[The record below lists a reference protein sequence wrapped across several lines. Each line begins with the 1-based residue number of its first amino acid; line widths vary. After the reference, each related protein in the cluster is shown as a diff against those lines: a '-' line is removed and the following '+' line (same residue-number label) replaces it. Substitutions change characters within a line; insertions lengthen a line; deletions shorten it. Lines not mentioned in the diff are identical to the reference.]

1 MKYVTL
7 TLVALLALAT
17 AGSWAV
23 ADTVLVSEDFESYA
37 DTAAMNA
44 VWSFTTTNG
53 NLVDETYSTIIDDTF
68 EPIDI
73 GARAFPD
80 GPGKAAEHVGSGFL
94 EYQLPLNG
102 GSPLVP
108 TPSQSIVLQG
118 DIFDVGAFG
127 NKRRSIGLR
136 SNAPANLVEIGH
148 WNSNPVEFSA
158 RTILF
163 AEPSPSSAQPDWQPY
178 ELPVELDRDDDA
190 DDITTLSDIGEA
202 WHTHRATIT
211 PTTVTYEIDLF
222 RDGIDA
228 RTGEA
233 GFDAELTFEV
243 VPTTDGFDSLRIGGP
258 SGVSSLGNGTYG
270 GVFFDN
276 ISLTLVDTEV
286 GLAGDYNGDGT
297 VDAADYTIWGDTL
310 GSTEDL
316 RADGNGNNAIDPGDL
331 TVWADN
337 YGATAPVSATAIPEP
352 TTLLLVAFG
361 LLGVARRR

>member
-1 MKYVTL
+1 MRNVTL
-7 TLVALLALAT
+7 SLAALLAAVT
-17 AGSWAV
+17 AGSLAA
-23 ADTVLVSEDFESYA
+23 ADTVLVTEDFESYA

-44 VWSFTTTNG
+44 VWAFNTTNG
-53 NLVDETYSTIIDDTF
+53 NLVTETYSTIIDDTF
-68 EPIDI
+68 EPVDI

-108 TPSQSIVLQG
+108 TASQSIVLQG

-136 SNAPANLVEIGH
+136 SNSPSNLVEIGH
-148 WNSNPVEFSA
+148 WNSSPVEYAA

-163 AEPSPSSAQPDWQPY
+163 AEPTPTSAQPDWQFY
-178 ELPVELDRDDDA
+178 ELPVELDRADDA
-190 DDITTLSDIGEA
+190 DEITTLGDVGEA

-211 PTTVTYEIDLF
+211 PTSVTYEIDLF

-258 SGVSSLGNGTYG
+258 SGVTSLGNGTYG

-276 ISLTLVDTEV
+276 ISLMLVDTV
-286 GLAGDYNGDGT
+286 VALAGDYNGDGT
-297 VDAADYTIWGDTL
+297 VDAADYTVWGDTL
-310 GSTEDL
+310 GSTTDL

-331 TVWADN
+331 TIWANN
-337 YGATAPVSATAIPEP
+337 YGASAAVSAAAVPEP
-352 TTLLLVAFG
+352 TTLLLAALGV
-361 LLGVARRR
+361 LGVARRR